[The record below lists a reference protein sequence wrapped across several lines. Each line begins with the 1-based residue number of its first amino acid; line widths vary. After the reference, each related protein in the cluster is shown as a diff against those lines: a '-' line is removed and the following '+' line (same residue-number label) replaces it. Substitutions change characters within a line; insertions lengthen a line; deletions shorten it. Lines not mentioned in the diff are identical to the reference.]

1 MTKTPLDSVRRVARL
16 YASNKE
22 AAAALGIDLRSFG
35 RICRQHNIET
45 PFVRKRRRKSTPLD

>member
-1 MTKTPLDSVRRVARL
+1 MVKTPLESVRRVARL

-35 RICRQHNIET
+35 RICRRHSIET
-45 PFVRKRRRKSTPLD
+45 PYVRKQKRKDAVLR